1 MLNQT
6 SNDHHTQLIDLF
18 GPIEYDKPETY
29 NELVDRDFPL
39 DREIM
44 DAKNRNIELYSQRY
58 RNKQD
63 LFSGESLDRKPLEFW
78 TGVKLKKA
86 KTRIPV

>member
-6 SNDHHTQLIDLF
+6 SNDRHSQLIDLF

-29 NELVDRDFPL
+29 NGLVDRDFPL

-44 DAKNRNIELYSQRY
+44 EKKSKNIELYSLRY

-78 TGVKLKKA
+78 VGVKLKKA
-86 KTRIPV
+86 TTRISV